1 MSCRFSY
8 VSYVPY
14 VHRIPQP
21 LCCDTLPMTAETLST
36 LSTLST
42 VTNNS
47 KGATSQTYLQFTTLR
62 TLQDQRQQAIEA
74 HVSTLLGQS
83 TLIQRDLER
92 QQAAQVEVRYQP
104 YRPFIPEFI
113 PSSVM
118 ELEMRT
124 RNVGVPVPT
133 MTIANCKG
141 VQFVTR

>member
-1 MSCRFSY
+1 MSCRFL
-8 VSYVPY
+8 YVPY
-14 VHRIPQP
+14 VHRVPQAF
-21 LCCDTLPMTAETLST
+21 CCDTSPCIPLST

-42 VTNNS
+42 VTYNS

-62 TLQDQRQQAIEA
+62 TQQDQRQQAIESQ
-74 HVSTLLGQS
+74 VSTLLGQS
-83 TLIQRDLER
+83 TLIQQDFER
-92 QQAAQVEVRYQP
+92 QQAAQVEARYQP
-104 YRPFIPEFI
+104 YRPFLPEVT
-113 PSSVM
+113 PLSVL

>member
-1 MSCRFSY
+1 M
-8 VSYVPY
+8 
-14 VHRIPQP
+14 
-21 LCCDTLPMTAETLST
+21 ATLS
-36 LSTLST
+36 S
-42 VTNNS
+42 VVNNS
-47 KGATSQTYLQFTTLR
+47 TGTNSQMLLLSNLMTNQ
-62 TLQDQRQQAIEA
+62 QDQQQQMVAQK
-74 HVSTLLGQS
+74 VSTLLGSASQ
-83 TLIQRDLER
+83 INDQLER
-92 QQAAQVEVRYQP
+92 QLANEVETRYQP

>member
-1 MSCRFSY
+1 
-8 VSYVPY
+8 
-14 VHRIPQP
+14 
-21 LCCDTLPMTAETLST
+21 MT
-36 LSTLST
+36 
-42 VTNNS
+42 N
-47 KGATSQTYLQFTTLR
+47 Q
-62 TLQDQRQQAIEA
+62 QDQQQQMVAQK
-74 HVSTLLGQS
+74 VSTLLGSASQ
-83 TLIQRDLER
+83 INDQLER
-92 QQAAQVEVRYQP
+92 QLANEVETRYQP